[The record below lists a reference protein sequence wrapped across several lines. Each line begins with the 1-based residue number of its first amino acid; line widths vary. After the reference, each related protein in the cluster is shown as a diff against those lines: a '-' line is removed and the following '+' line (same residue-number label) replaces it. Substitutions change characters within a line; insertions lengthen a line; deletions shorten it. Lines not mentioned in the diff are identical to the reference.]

1 MSERFDLMVIGGG
14 PAGYL
19 AAERASREGMRV
31 ILFERRALGG
41 VCLNEGCIPSKALL
55 NSAKLYE
62 HALHSAQYGVHCG
75 EVRLDQQAVTVRRGR
90 VVRTLVNGV
99 KAKLRA
105 AGVTVV
111 MQEAKLDGRDG
122 DCLRVTAGGEVYLGK
137 RLLIASGST
146 AIVPPIPGVRENLG
160 GFVLTNREVLELTEI
175 PNRLIVVGGGVIGL
189 EMAAYY
195 AMAGAKVTVVEM
207 LDHIAG
213 ATDREI
219 STLLQREL
227 EKRGAEFLLKHKCL
241 SVEDG
246 AAVVEAPDGKA
257 TRIEADKLLLSIGR
271 RADFAGLGLENG
283 RHYRC
288 DGAHERAR
296 RVCRGRCQRPSYAGA
311 YGLS

>member
-1 MSERFDLMVIGGG
+1 M
-14 PAGYL
+14 
-19 AAERASREGMRV
+19 
-31 ILFERRALGG
+31 
-41 VCLNEGCIPSKALL
+41 
-55 NSAKLYE
+55 
-62 HALHSAQYGVHCG
+62 
-75 EVRLDQQAVTVRRGR
+75 RRGR

-122 DCLRVTAGGEVYLGK
+122 DCLRVTAGGEIYLGK

-146 AIVPPIPGVRENLG
+146 AIVLPIPGVRENLG

-246 AAVVEAPDGKA
+246 RGRCGSAGWQSDANRGGQAASVHRPA
-257 TRIEADKLLLSIGR
+257 GR
-271 RADFAGLGLENG
+271 FCRTWTGNPWRGSSENG

-311 YGLS
+311 HGLS